1 MNSPPNDLQRR
12 PEGDAPSGSP
22 AERRV
27 PSVPESTSQSV
38 PVIEEVLHV
47 GTRLID
53 TGRGVRIHKT
63 VLQTPH
69 LVEQSLLRE
78 EITIEH
84 VRYDRALDA
93 DAVPEVRYEGE
104 TLIIPVLEEVLVV
117 QKQLRLKE
125 EIRVTRTRHSVSAS
139 QTVILDTEQVQL
151 ERFDESAERCADESK
166 K

>member
-1 MNSPPNDLQRR
+1 MNSPPNDLHRR
-12 PEGDAPSGSP
+12 PKGVERSGSP
-22 AERRV
+22 AERQV
-27 PSVPESTSQSV
+27 PAVTESTSQSV

-69 LVEQSLLRE
+69 LVEQSLLQE
-78 EITIEH
+78 EMTIEH
-84 VRYDRALDA
+84 VRHDRVLDA
-93 DAVPEVRYEGE
+93 DAVPEVRYEGD

-117 QKQLRLKE
+117 KKQLRLKE
-125 EIRVTRTRHSVSAS
+125 EIHVTRTRHSVSAS
-139 QTVILDTEQVQL
+139 QTVILDTEQVHL

-166 K
+166 R